1 MGQLMKLEIEK
12 FKLQKQMIGVLITIL
27 GIMVFLTVSFVDTYT
42 DASQQLDSSQN
53 IRWMINLLNTGAF
66 LVYSSTMVSKI
77 VVNEY
82 SRGTIYVLFSY
93 PINRIKLM
101 LSKIILIFLFTV
113 CSTILGD
120 VLCTLY
126 VNLINANVQVMT
138 SMIGWDSEILSL
150 YIFGSI
156 LGGILSTIPFVT
168 GMYSKSTSVPIV
180 TSVILVAVMQALIG
194 RNPEILT
201 TIWNLVLIAGI
212 VILLATYTLIK
223 KV

>member
-1 MGQLMKLEIEK
+1 MKLEIEK